1 LEGIVLGASILDA
14 VLSVVN
20 AVKRFGNIDVLKGVS
35 INVLKGSITTL
46 LGPNGSGKTT
56 LMRIVAGVLKPTSGE
71 VVFRGKVISY
81 LPQEAGLFKELSG
94 WDNMMFYA
102 KLYGLDKERVLSRG
116 KELLEKLGI
125 LSHAKSVVGK
135 YSGGM
140 ARKLSLAIALLPDAD
155 LYILDE
161 PTTGLD
167 PQSRRAVWSLIED
180 VKKSGKAVLLSTH
193 YMEEAEKLSS
203 YVYLMHRGSIIAEG
217 TVEDLK
223 MRYAPRSIIEANVH
237 EDVQKAVEVLKT
249 EKFEVFTHKEI
260 VKVYSDNP
268 KEDVPKITLALHKNG
283 VYVKTLNV
291 VEPTLEDVF
300 IKLTGERL
308 STE

>member
-1 LEGIVLGASILDA
+1 
-14 VLSVVN
+14 
-20 AVKRFGNIDVLKGVS
+20 
-35 INVLKGSITTL
+35 
-46 LGPNGSGKTT
+46 
-56 LMRIVAGVLKPTSGE
+56 VAKN
-71 VVFRGKVISY
+71 F
-81 LPQEAGLFKELSG
+81 
-94 WDNMMFYA
+94 
-102 KLYGLDKERVLSRG
+102 
-116 KELLEKLGI
+116 LEKLGI

-167 PQSRRAVWSLIED
+167 PQSRRAVWSLMED

-223 MRYAPRSIIEANVH
+223 MRYAPRSIIEANIH

-268 KEDVPKITLALHKNG
+268 KEDVPK
-283 VYVKTLNV
+283 
-291 VEPTLEDVF
+291 
-300 IKLTGERL
+300 
-308 STE
+308 

>member
-46 LGPNGSGKTT
+46 LGPNGSGKTA

-116 KELLEKLGI
+116 KELP
-125 LSHAKSVVGK
+125 
-135 YSGGM
+135 
-140 ARKLSLAIALLPDAD
+140 RKAWHFKPC
-155 LYILDE
+155 
-161 PTTGLD
+161 
-167 PQSRRAVWSLIED
+167 
-180 VKKSGKAVLLSTH
+180 KKCCW
-193 YMEEAEKLSS
+193 E
-203 YVYLMHRGSIIAEG
+203 
-217 TVEDLK
+217 
-223 MRYAPRSIIEANVH
+223 
-237 EDVQKAVEVLKT
+237 VQWW
-249 EKFEVFTHKEI
+249 
-260 VKVYSDNP
+260 
-268 KEDVPKITLALHKNG
+268 NG
-283 VYVKTLNV
+283 
-291 VEPTLEDVF
+291 
-300 IKLTGERL
+300 
-308 STE
+308 

>member
-1 LEGIVLGASILDA
+1 MVVLGVVMEV
-14 VLSVVN
+14 VLSVTNV
-20 AVKRFGNIDVLKGVS
+20 VKRFGDVVVLKDIS

-56 LMRIVAGVLKPTSGE
+56 LMRIIAGILKPTSGE
-71 VVFRGKVISY
+71 IVFRGKAISY
-81 LPQEAGLFKELSG
+81 LPQELGLFKELSG

-102 KLYGLDKERVLSRG
+102 KLYGLDKEYVLGRG

-125 LSHAKSVVGK
+125 LSYAKDVVGK

-140 ARKLSLAIALLPDAD
+140 AKKLSVAIALLPDAD

-180 VKKSGKAVLLSTH
+180 LRKSGKAVLLSTH

-203 YVYLMHRGSIIAEG
+203 YVYLMHRGSIIAKG

-223 MRYAPRSIIEANVH
+223 KRYAPRSVIEASIH
-237 EDVQKAVEVLKT
+237 GDLRKAVEVLEE
-249 EKFEVFTHKEI
+249 EKFEVFTHREV

-268 KEDVPKITLALHKNG
+268 KEDVPKIALALHKNG

>member
-1 LEGIVLGASILDA
+1 MAKK
-14 VLSVVN
+14 LSV
-20 AVKRFGNIDVLKGVS
+20 
-35 INVLKGSITTL
+35 
-46 LGPNGSGKTT
+46 
-56 LMRIVAGVLKPTSGE
+56 
-71 VVFRGKVISY
+71 
-81 LPQEAGLFKELSG
+81 
-94 WDNMMFYA
+94 
-102 KLYGLDKERVLSRG
+102 
-116 KELLEKLGI
+116 
-125 LSHAKSVVGK
+125 
-135 YSGGM
+135 
-140 ARKLSLAIALLPDAD
+140 AIALLPDAD

-180 VKKSGKAVLLSTH
+180 LRKSGKAVLLSTH

-223 MRYAPRSIIEANVH
+223 KRYAPRSVIEASIH
-237 EDVQKAVEVLKT
+237 GDLRKAVEVLEE
-249 EKFEVFTHKEI
+249 EKFEVFTHREV

-268 KEDVPKITLALHKNG
+268 KEDVPKIALALHKNG

-291 VEPTLEDVF
+291 VEPTLEDIF